1 MKALQLPRR
10 HGPQPET
17 TSPSRERPFP
27 HSQVSQ
33 IAPEHLQARLL
44 DHVASLPGVSVRDS
58 LVSVPGARAFH
69 LDPEVAKG
77 PAEAFQRGTEFAHLH
92 PAHDGS
98 LHATLP
104 RDLYEGVL
112 DKGWGEPHPISG
124 TMMLFG
130 PRDEQELEVLKQ
142 LLEASYSFAKGS
154 YGPYAAGKA

>member
-1 MKALQLPRR
+1 MKAPQLPRR
-10 HGPQPET
+10 RGPRPET
-17 TSPSRERPFP
+17 TSPSPDHPFP

-33 IAPEHLQARLL
+33 SAPKDMQERLV
-44 DHVASLPGVSVRDS
+44 DHVGALPGVTVGDS
-58 LVSVPGARAFH
+58 LISVPGARAFH
-69 LDPEVAKG
+69 LDPDAAKG

-104 RDLYEGVL
+104 PDLYQEVL

-130 PRDEQELEVLKQ
+130 PRDEDEFQVVT
-142 LLEASYSFAKGS
+142 LLLDASYSYATGS
-154 YGPYAAGKA
+154 YGT